1 MDESYWNTPKARP
14 QALIL
19 DMDGVLWRGDE
30 PLVDLALV
38 FQSIR
43 SMGLRVVLATNN
55 STLTVEQYQAKLAH
69 WGVQLEPEQIITSSL
84 AAARHLHDQFPEG
97 GPVYIVGE
105 SGLHNALREKGF
117 WEADNHAIAVVAG
130 LDRQLTY
137 EKIAQASRFILQ
149 GAVFIA
155 TNTDHALPT
164 PQGLIPGAGAVLAA
178 IQTASGTAPRVIGK
192 PASEMYRVAMKQLGI
207 HPGDTLAVGDRLETD
222 IVGAQAIGCQ
232 TALVLSGVATMEM
245 ADQWQPPVD
254 YVTSDLMELL
264 EVLQKTYGA

>member
-1 MDESYWNTPKARP
+1 
-14 QALIL
+14 
-19 DMDGVLWRGDE
+19 MDGVLWRGDE
-30 PLVDLALV
+30 ALVDLSQV
-38 FQSIR
+38 FQTIR
-43 SMGLRVVLATNN
+43 ALNLRVVLATNN
-55 STLTVEQYQAKLAH
+55 STLSVQQYLAKLSR

-84 AAARHLHDQFPEG
+84 AAASHLLELFPEG

-105 SGLHNALREKGF
+105 AGLHHALKEKGF

-155 TNTDHALPT
+155 TNSDHALPT

-178 IQTASGTAPRVIGK
+178 IQTASSTAPRIIGK
-192 PASEMYRVAMKQLGI
+192 PGSEMYRVALSQLGV
-207 HPGDTLAVGDRLETD
+207 HPEDTLAVGDRLETD
-222 IVGAQAIGCQ
+222 IAGAQAIGCQ
-232 TALVLSGVATMEM
+232 TALVLSGVATIEM
-245 ADQWQPPVD
+245 ASQWQPPVD

-264 EVLQKTYGA
+264 ELLKNAYGA